1 MQALGKFISLIPSFD
16 GDIPILVIL
25 ILTGPPGDESR
36 SDPSVG
42 ANASTLKTQVGKR
55 KATVNLTP
63 QKKAKKNTGRSA
75 GRNKINEPALKTS
88 ASTPPSG
95 PRRKIPIQR
104 SKRYARHEYVSSLT
118 FFFICEPLCRVP

>member
-1 MQALGKFISLIPSFD
+1 MQALDKFISLIPSFD

-63 QKKAKKNTGRSA
+63 QKKAKKPRGDLQA
-75 GRNKINEPALKTS
+75 GTKSMNPHS
-88 ASTPPSG
+88 
-95 PRRKIPIQR
+95 
-104 SKRYARHEYVSSLT
+104 
-118 FFFICEPLCRVP
+118 